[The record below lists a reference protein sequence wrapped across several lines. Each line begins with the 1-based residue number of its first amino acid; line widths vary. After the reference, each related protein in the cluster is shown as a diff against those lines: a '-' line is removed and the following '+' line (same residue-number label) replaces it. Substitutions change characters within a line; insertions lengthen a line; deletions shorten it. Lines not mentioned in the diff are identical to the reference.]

1 MIDNEQRYEVTVKL
15 TYAAEVF
22 AGDPDDVF
30 ELAEQEKTFVRSEL
44 ESVFGA
50 SGIITELNVVPVLGE

>member
-15 TYAAEVF
+15 TYAAEVYP
-22 AGDPDDVF
+22 GDPDDVF
-30 ELAEQEKTFVRSEL
+30 ELAEQEKSFIRGEL

-50 SGIITELNVVPVLGE
+50 SGEISELSVVPVLGE